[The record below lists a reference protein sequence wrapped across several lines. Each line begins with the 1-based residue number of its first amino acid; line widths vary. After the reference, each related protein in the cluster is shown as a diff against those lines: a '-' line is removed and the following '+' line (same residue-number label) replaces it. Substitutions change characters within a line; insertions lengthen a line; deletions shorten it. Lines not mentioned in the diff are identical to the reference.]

1 MIPGPPNRRLTHIA
15 ACTLAAEGG
24 GQMIVCEI
32 IVGTLIYFQTY
43 EQPDNTA
50 MASAILAFICFY
62 VAGFAW
68 SW

>member
-1 MIPGPPNRRLTHIA
+1 
-15 ACTLAAEGG
+15 
-24 GQMIVCEI
+24 MIVCEI